1 MGRKEITREPEVK
14 RGTLNGIRE
23 TVRKLQQ
30 FARARK
36 NFPLFFSPAIILL
49 LFLVVYPIL
58 QTLYLSF
65 LSSSG
70 EFVGLSNYSEI
81 LSRKDILNVEGFP
94 KWPPLGAL
102 IHNAIWIL
110 IHLPLS
116 MFSGLALAIIL
127 RDVKGSSIIKSIIF
141 LGMVTPL
148 IVGGIILQ
156 YTFTE
161 RFGIVTAFFDMLG
174 FEELSRT
181 WTALPN
187 TALFALIFG
196 SVWLWTGFSMIIY
209 SAGLATIPKEYYEAA
224 KIDGA
229 GPLKMFR
236 RITFPLLRPLNI
248 VVMTMTILYDLKIFD
263 IVFVATFGGPGKA
276 STVLAFEMW
285 LQAFRYSN
293 FNGAAVIATLL
304 TLLTTVVTI
313 PMIRYTV
320 RR

>member
-1 MGRKEITREPEVK
+1 MGRKKIT
-14 RGTLNGIRE
+14 
-23 TVRKLQQ
+23 
-30 FARARK
+30 ARK
-36 NFPLFFSPAIILL
+36 NFPLFFSPAIILI

-58 QTLYLSF
+58 QTLFLSF

-102 IHNAIWIL
+102 VHNTIWIL

-116 MFSGLALAIIL
+116 MFSGLALAITL
-127 RDVKGSSIIKSIIF
+127 RDVKGSSIVKSVIF
-141 LGMVTPL
+141 LGMITPM
-148 IVGGIILQ
+148 IVAGIILQ

-161 RFGIVTAFFDMLG
+161 RVGIVTAFFDTLG
-174 FEELSRT
+174 FEGLSKT
-181 WTALPN
+181 WMAYPN

-196 SVWLWTGFSMIIY
+196 SVWLWTGFSMIVY

-229 GPLKMFR
+229 GPFKTFR

-248 VVMTMTILYDLKIFD
+248 VVITMTVLYDLKIFD
-263 IVFVATFGGPGKA
+263 IVWAATYGGPGKA

-285 LQAFRYSN
+285 LQAFYFFN

-304 TLLTTVVTI
+304 TLLTSVVTI
-313 PMIRYTV
+313 PMIRYMV

>member
-1 MGRKEITREPEVK
+1 MGRKEITRPHEV
-14 RGTLNGIRE
+14 RRE
-23 TVRKLQQ
+23 ILTSVREALRKLQR

-36 NFPLFFSPAIILL
+36 NFPLFFSPAIILI

-65 LSSSG
+65 LSSG

-94 KWPPLGAL
+94 KFPPLGAL
-102 IHNAIWIL
+102 VHNAIWIL

-116 MFSGLALAIIL
+116 MFSGLALAIVL
-127 RDVKGSSIIKSIIF
+127 RDVKGSSIIKSVIF
-141 LGMVTPL
+141 LGMVTPM
-148 IVGGIILQ
+148 IVGGIVLQ
-156 YTFTE
+156 YTFSE
-161 RFGIVTAFFDMLG
+161 GYGIVPAFFEVLG
-174 FEELSRT
+174 YEELSRT

-209 SAGLATIPKEYYEAA
+209 SAGLATIPREYYEAA
-224 KIDGA
+224 EIDGA
-229 GPLKMFR
+229 GPFKTFR

-248 VVMTMTILYDLKIFD
+248 VVMTMTVLYDLKIFD
-263 IVFVATFGGPGKA
+263 IVFVATRGGPGKA

-285 LQAFRYSN
+285 LQAFQFSN
-293 FNGAAVIATLL
+293 FNGAAVIASLL
-304 TLLTTVVTI
+304 TLLTSVVTI
-313 PMIRYTV
+313 PMIRYMV

>member
-1 MGRKEITREPEVK
+1 MERKRIA
-14 RGTLNGIRE
+14 
-23 TVRKLQQ
+23 
-30 FARARK
+30 ARR
-36 NFPLFFSPAIILL
+36 NFLLFFSPALILI

-70 EFVGLSNYSEI
+70 EFVGLENYSEI
-81 LSRKDILNVEGFP
+81 FSRKAILDVQGFP
-94 KWPPLGAL
+94 KGPPLGAL
-102 IHNAIWIL
+102 IHNAMWIL

-156 YTFTE
+156 FTFTE
-161 RFGIVTAFFDMLG
+161 GVGIVPALFDMLG
-174 FEELSRT
+174 VDGLNRT
-181 WTALPN
+181 LTDLPN
-187 TALFALIFG
+187 TALFSLIFG

-224 KIDGA
+224 EIDGA
-229 GPLKMFR
+229 GPFKTFR

-248 VVMTMTILYDLKIFD
+248 VVMTMTVLYDLKIFD
-263 IVFVATFGGPGKA
+263 VVFVATSGGPGSA
-276 STVLAFEMW
+276 STVLAYEMW
-285 LQAFRYSN
+285 LQAFRFSN

-304 TLLTTVVTI
+304 TLLTLVVTI

>member
-1 MGRKEITREPEVK
+1 M
-14 RGTLNGIRE
+14 
-23 TVRKLQQ
+23 
-30 FARARK
+30 
-36 NFPLFFSPAIILL
+36 

-58 QTLYLSF
+58 QTVYISF

-70 EFVGLSNYSEI
+70 EFAGLSNYYEI
-81 LSRKDILNVEGFP
+81 LGDTDILNVAGFP

-102 IHNAIWIL
+102 VHNGIWIL

-127 RDVKGSSIIKSIIF
+127 RDVKGSSIVKSIIF
-141 LGMVTPL
+141 IGMVTPL

-161 RFGIVTAFFDMLG
+161 RFGLVTAFFDLLG
-174 FEELSRT
+174 VEELART

-229 GPLKMFR
+229 GLFKTFR

-248 VVMTMTILYDLKIFD
+248 TVITMTILYDLKIFD
-263 IVFVATFGGPGKA
+263 IVFVASFGGPGKA

-285 LQAFRYSN
+285 LQGFRHFN
-293 FNGAAVIATLL
+293 PNGAAVIATLL
-304 TLLTTVVTI
+304 TLLTLVVTI
-313 PMIRYTV
+313 PMIRYVV

>member
-1 MGRKEITREPEVK
+1 M
-14 RGTLNGIRE
+14 
-23 TVRKLQQ
+23 
-30 FARARK
+30 
-36 NFPLFFSPAIILL
+36 LL
-49 LFLVVYPIL
+49 LVVYPIL

-65 LSSSG
+65 ISSSG

-81 LSRKDILNVEGFP
+81 LSRKAILNVEGFP
-94 KWPPLGAL
+94 KGPPLGAL

-127 RDVKGSSIIKSIIF
+127 KDVKGSSIIKSIIF

-148 IVGGIILQ
+148 IVGGIILR

-161 RFGIVTAFFDMLG
+161 RVGIVTAFFDVLG
-174 FEELSRT
+174 IEGLGRT
-181 WTALPN
+181 WTAFPN

-209 SAGLATIPKEYYEAA
+209 SAGLATIPREYYEAA

-229 GPLKMFR
+229 GPFKMFR

-248 VVMTMTILYDLKIFD
+248 VVITMTVLYDLKIFD
-263 IVFVATFGGPGKA
+263 VVFAATFGGPGNA

-285 LQAFRYSN
+285 LQAFRFLN

-304 TLLTTVVTI
+304 TLLTLVVTI
-313 PMIRYTV
+313 PLIRYTV

>member
-1 MGRKEITREPEVK
+1 MVSNRAR
-14 RGTLNGIRE
+14 RAIRE
-23 TVRKLQQ
+23 FQQ
-30 FARARK
+30 NVWARK
-36 NFPLFFSPAIILL
+36 NIPLFLSPALILM

-58 QTLYLSF
+58 QTVYLSV

-70 EFVGLSNYSEI
+70 EFAGLSNYSEI
-81 LSRKDILNVEGFP
+81 LGDTDIVNVAGFP

-102 IHNAIWIL
+102 VHNAIWIL

-127 RDVKGSSIIKSIIF
+127 RDVKGASIVKSVIF
-141 LGMVTPL
+141 IGMVTPL

-161 RFGIVTAFFDMLG
+161 RFGIVTAVFDSIG
-174 FEELSRT
+174 VKELSRT

-229 GPLKMFR
+229 GPFKTFQ

-248 VVMTMTILYDLKIFD
+248 VVITMTILYDLKIFD
-263 IVFVATFGGPGKA
+263 IVYMATYGGPGKA

-285 LQAFRYSN
+285 LQGFRYFN
-293 FNGAAVIATLL
+293 PNGAAVIASLL
-304 TLLTTVVTI
+304 TLLTLIVTI
-313 PMIRYTV
+313 PMIRYMV

>member
-1 MGRKEITREPEVK
+1 MGRQDEAGRRSSSYTSSSPIVGRKKIT
-14 RGTLNGIRE
+14 
-23 TVRKLQQ
+23 
-30 FARARK
+30 ARK
-36 NFPLFFSPAIILL
+36 NFPLFFSPAIILIL
-49 LFLVVYPIL
+49 LFVVYPIL

-70 EFVGLSNYSEI
+70 EFAGLSNYSEV
-81 LSRKDILNVEGFP
+81 LGRKSILNVEGFP

-127 RDVKGSSIIKSIIF
+127 RDVKGSSIVKSIIF

-161 RFGIVTAFFDMLG
+161 RFGIVTAFFNMLG
-174 FEELSRT
+174 FKELGRT
-181 WTALPN
+181 WTNLPN

-224 KIDGA
+224 KIDGT
-229 GPLKMFR
+229 GPFKTFL

-263 IVFVATFGGPGKA
+263 IVFVATRGGPGSA
-276 STVLAFEMW
+276 STVLAYEMW
-285 LQAFRYSN
+285 LQAFRFSN

-304 TLLTTVVTI
+304 TLLTLVVTI
-313 PMIRYTV
+313 PMIRYMV
-320 RR
+320 KR

>member
-1 MGRKEITREPEVK
+1 MGRKKIT
-14 RGTLNGIRE
+14 
-23 TVRKLQQ
+23 
-30 FARARK
+30 ARK
-36 NFPLFFSPAIILL
+36 NFPLFFSPAIILI

-58 QTLYLSF
+58 QTLFLSF

-102 IHNAIWIL
+102 IHNTIWIL

-116 MFSGLALAIIL
+116 MFSGLALAITL
-127 RDVKGSSIIKSIIF
+127 KDVKGSSIVKSVIF
-141 LGMVTPL
+141 LGMITPM
-148 IVGGIILQ
+148 IVAGIMLR

-161 RFGIVTAFFDMLG
+161 RVGIVTAFFDVLG
-174 FEELSRT
+174 FEGLSKT
-181 WTALPN
+181 WMAYPN

-196 SVWLWTGFSMIIY
+196 SVWLWTGFSMIVY

-229 GPLKMFR
+229 GPFKTFR

-248 VVMTMTILYDLKIFD
+248 VVITMTVLYDLKIFD
-263 IVFVATFGGPGKA
+263 IVWAATYGGPGKA

-285 LQAFRYSN
+285 LQAFYFFN

-304 TLLTTVVTI
+304 TLLTSVVTI
-313 PMIRYTV
+313 PMIRYMV

>member
-1 MGRKEITREPEVK
+1 
-14 RGTLNGIRE
+14 
-23 TVRKLQQ
+23 VRKLQQ

-36 NFPLFFSPAIILL
+36 NFPLFFSPAVILI

-65 LSSSG
+65 VSSSG

-81 LSRKDILNVEGFP
+81 LSRKDILNVGGFP

-102 IHNAIWIL
+102 VHNAIWIL

-127 RDVKGSSIIKSIIF
+127 RDVKGSSIIKAIIF

-161 RFGIVTAFFDMLG
+161 RFGIITAFFDMLG

-181 WTALPN
+181 WTAYPN

-224 KIDGA
+224 KIDGT
-229 GPLKMFR
+229 GPFRTFR

-248 VVMTMTILYDLKIFD
+248 VVITMTVLYDLKIFD

-285 LQAFRYSN
+285 QQAFWFSN

-304 TLLTTVVTI
+304 TLLTSIVTI

>member
-1 MGRKEITREPEVK
+1 MGRKKIA
-14 RGTLNGIRE
+14 
-23 TVRKLQQ
+23 VRK
-30 FARARK
+30 
-36 NFPLFFSPAIILL
+36 NIPLFFSPAIILI
-49 LFLVVYPIL
+49 LFFVVYPIF
-58 QTLYLSF
+58 QTFYISF

-81 LSRKDILNVEGFP
+81 LSRKSILDVEGFP
-94 KWPPLGAL
+94 KWPPLGAV

-127 RDVKGSSIIKSIIF
+127 RDVKGSSIVKSIIF

-174 FEELSRT
+174 VEELSRT
-181 WTALPN
+181 WTALPQS
-187 TALFALIFG
+187 ALFALIFG

-209 SAGLATIPKEYYEAA
+209 SAGLATIPREYYEAA

-229 GPLKMFR
+229 GPFKMFR

-248 VVMTMTILYDLKIFD
+248 VVITMTVLYDLKIFD
-263 IVFVATFGGPGKA
+263 IVFVATFGGPGNA

-285 LQAFRYSN
+285 LQAFRFSN

-304 TLLTTVVTI
+304 TLLTSIVTI
-313 PMIRYTV
+313 PLIKYTV

>member
-1 MGRKEITREPEVK
+1 MGMKEIAT
-14 RGTLNGIRE
+14 
-23 TVRKLQQ
+23 
-30 FARARK
+30 RK
-36 NFPLFFSPAIILL
+36 NFPLFFSPAIILI
-49 LFLVVYPIL
+49 LFFVVYPIL
-58 QTLYLSF
+58 QTLYLSI

-81 LSRKDILNVEGFP
+81 LSRKDILDVENFP

-102 IHNAIWIL
+102 IHNMIWIL

-127 RDVKGSSIIKSIIF
+127 RDVRGSSIIKSVIF

-148 IVGGIILQ
+148 IVGGIILR
-156 YTFTE
+156 YIFTE
-161 RFGIVTAFFDMLG
+161 RVGIVTAFFDALG
-174 FEELSRT
+174 FEGLSRT
-181 WTALPN
+181 WTAFPN

-209 SAGLATIPKEYYEAA
+209 SAGLATIPEEYYEAA

-229 GPLKMFR
+229 GPFKAFL

-248 VVMTMTILYDLKIFD
+248 VVITMTVLYDLKIFD
-263 IVFVATFGGPGKA
+263 IVYVATFGGPGKA

-285 LQAFRYSN
+285 LQAFRFSN
-293 FNGAAVIATLL
+293 FNGAAVIASLL
-304 TLLTTVVTI
+304 TLLTLVVTI

>member
-1 MGRKEITREPEVK
+1 VGMRKIA
-14 RGTLNGIRE
+14 
-23 TVRKLQQ
+23 
-30 FARARK
+30 ARRII
-36 NFPLFFSPAIILL
+36 PLFLSPALILL
-49 LFLVVYPIL
+49 LFFVIYPIL
-58 QTLYLSF
+58 QTLFLSF
-65 LSSSG
+65 LSPSG
-70 EFVGLSNYSEI
+70 EFVGFSNYFEELSKKEI
-81 LSRKDILNVEGFP
+81 VNMEGFP
-94 KWPPLGAL
+94 RFPPLGAL
-102 IHNAIWIL
+102 VHNAIWIL

-127 RDVKGSSIIKSIIF
+127 RDVRGSSIVKAIIF

-174 FEELSRT
+174 IEELSRT
-181 WTALPN
+181 WTALPDS
-187 TALFALIFG
+187 ALFALIFG

-229 GPLKMFR
+229 GPFKTFR

-248 VVMTMTILYDLKIFD
+248 VVVTMTVLYDLKIFD

-285 LQAFRYSN
+285 LQAFRSLN

-304 TLLTTVVTI
+304 TVLTSIVTI

>member
-1 MGRKEITREPEVK
+1 
-14 RGTLNGIRE
+14 
-23 TVRKLQQ
+23 
-30 FARARK
+30 
-36 NFPLFFSPAIILL
+36 
-49 LFLVVYPIL
+49 
-58 QTLYLSF
+58 
-65 LSSSG
+65 
-70 EFVGLSNYSEI
+70 VGLSNYSEI
-81 LSRKDILNVEGFP
+81 LSRKAILDVEGFP

-116 MFSGLALAIIL
+116 LFSGLALAIIL

-161 RFGIVTAFFDMLG
+161 RFGIVTALFDTLG
-174 FEELSRT
+174 VDELSRT
-181 WTALPN
+181 WTAYPN

-224 KIDGA
+224 KMDGA
-229 GPLKMFR
+229 GPFKMFR

-248 VVMTMTILYDLKIFD
+248 VVITMTILYDLKIFD
-263 IVFVATFGGPGKA
+263 IVFMATRGGPGNA

-285 LQAFRYSN
+285 LQAFQFFN
-293 FNGAAVIATLL
+293 FSGAAVIATLL
-304 TLLTTVVTI
+304 TLLTSIVTI
-313 PMIRYTV
+313 PLIRYTV

>member
-1 MGRKEITREPEVK
+1 MTRV
-14 RGTLNGIRE
+14 RE
-23 TVRKLQQ
+23 ALRKLQR

-36 NFPLFFSPAIILL
+36 NFPLFFSPAIILI
-49 LFLVVYPIL
+49 LFLVIYPIL

-70 EFVGLSNYSEI
+70 EFVGLNNYSEI
-81 LSRKDILNVEGFP
+81 VSRKDILNLEGFP

-174 FEELSRT
+174 FEELSKT
-181 WTALPN
+181 WTAYPN

-229 GPLKMFR
+229 GPFRMFR
-236 RITFPLLRPLNI
+236 QITFPLLRPLNI
-248 VVMTMTILYDLKIFD
+248 VVITMTVLYDLKIFD
-263 IVFVATFGGPGKA
+263 IVYVATFGGPGSA

-285 LQAFRYSN
+285 LQAFRFSN

-304 TLLTTVVTI
+304 TLLTSIVTI
-313 PMIRYTV
+313 PLIKYTV

>member
-1 MGRKEITREPEVK
+1 MGRKKIA
-14 RGTLNGIRE
+14 
-23 TVRKLQQ
+23 VRK
-30 FARARK
+30 
-36 NFPLFFSPAIILL
+36 NIPLFFSPAIILI
-49 LFLVVYPIL
+49 LFFVVYPIF
-58 QTLYLSF
+58 QTFYISF

-81 LSRKDILNVEGFP
+81 LSRKSILDVEGFP
-94 KWPPLGAL
+94 KWPPLGAV

-127 RDVKGSSIIKSIIF
+127 RDVKGSSIVKSIIF

-174 FEELSRT
+174 VEELSRT
-181 WTALPN
+181 WTALPQS
-187 TALFALIFG
+187 ALFALIFG

-209 SAGLATIPKEYYEAA
+209 SAGLATIPREYYEAA

-229 GPLKMFR
+229 GPFKMFR

-248 VVMTMTILYDLKIFD
+248 VVITMTVLYDLKIFD
-263 IVFVATFGGPGKA
+263 IVFVATFGGPGNA

-285 LQAFRYSN
+285 LRAFRFSN

-304 TLLTTVVTI
+304 TLLTSIVTI
-313 PMIRYTV
+313 PLIKYTV

>member
-1 MGRKEITREPEVK
+1 
-14 RGTLNGIRE
+14 
-23 TVRKLQQ
+23 
-30 FARARK
+30 
-36 NFPLFFSPAIILL
+36 
-49 LFLVVYPIL
+49 
-58 QTLYLSF
+58 
-65 LSSSG
+65 
-70 EFVGLSNYSEI
+70 
-81 LSRKDILNVEGFP
+81 
-94 KWPPLGAL
+94 
-102 IHNAIWIL
+102 
-110 IHLPLS
+110 
-116 MFSGLALAIIL
+116 ALAIIL

-263 IVFVATFGGPGKA
+263 VVFVATFGGPGKA

>member
-1 MGRKEITREPEVK
+1 
-14 RGTLNGIRE
+14 
-23 TVRKLQQ
+23 VRK
-30 FARARK
+30 
-36 NFPLFFSPAIILL
+36 NVPLFFSPAIILVL
-49 LFLVVYPIL
+49 LFVVYPIL

-70 EFVGLSNYSEI
+70 QFVGLNNYSEI
-81 LSRKDILNVEGFP
+81 LSRKAILDLEGFP
-94 KWPPLGAL
+94 KGPPLGAL

-116 MFSGLALAIIL
+116 MFSGLALAIVL
-127 RDVKGSSIIKSIIF
+127 RDVKGSSIIKSIVF

-161 RFGIVTAFFDMLG
+161 RFGIITAFFDILG
-174 FEELSRT
+174 VEELSTT
-181 WTALPN
+181 WTARAN

-224 KIDGA
+224 KIDGT

-236 RITFPLLRPLNI
+236 RITFPLLRPLHI
-248 VVMTMTILYDLKIFD
+248 VVITMTILYDLKIFD
-263 IVFVATFGGPGKA
+263 IVFVATFGGPGNA
-276 STVLAFEMW
+276 SKVLAFEMW
-285 LQAFRYSN
+285 LQAFRFLN

-304 TLLTTVVTI
+304 TLLTLVVTI
-313 PMIRYTV
+313 PMIKYTV
-320 RR
+320 SR

>member
-1 MGRKEITREPEVK
+1 MG
-14 RGTLNGIRE
+14 
-23 TVRKLQQ
+23 
-30 FARARK
+30 ARK
-36 NFPLFFSPAIILL
+36 NFPLFFSPALILI
-49 LFLVVYPIL
+49 LFLVVYPIF

-65 LSSSG
+65 VSSSG

-102 IHNAIWIL
+102 IHIAIWIS

-127 RDVKGSSIIKSIIF
+127 RDVKGSSIIKSIVF

-181 WTALPN
+181 WTVYPN

-224 KIDGA
+224 KIDGT
-229 GPLKMFR
+229 GPFKTFR

-248 VVMTMTILYDLKIFD
+248 VVITMTVLYDLKIFD
-263 IVFVATFGGPGKA
+263 IIFVATFGGPGKA

-285 LQAFRYSN
+285 LQAFRFSN

-304 TLLTTVVTI
+304 TLLTSVVTI
-313 PMIRYTV
+313 PMIRYMV

>member
-1 MGRKEITREPEVK
+1 MGRKEITRKPEVK

-36 NFPLFFSPAIILL
+36 NFPLFFSPAIILI

-70 EFVGLSNYSEI
+70 EFVGLINYSEI

-102 IHNAIWIL
+102 IHNTIWIL

-161 RFGIVTAFFDMLG
+161 RF
-174 FEELSRT
+174 
-181 WTALPN
+181 
-187 TALFALIFG
+187 
-196 SVWLWTGFSMIIY
+196 
-209 SAGLATIPKEYYEAA
+209 
-224 KIDGA
+224 
-229 GPLKMFR
+229 
-236 RITFPLLRPLNI
+236 
-248 VVMTMTILYDLKIFD
+248 
-263 IVFVATFGGPGKA
+263 
-276 STVLAFEMW
+276 
-285 LQAFRYSN
+285 
-293 FNGAAVIATLL
+293 
-304 TLLTTVVTI
+304 
-313 PMIRYTV
+313 
-320 RR
+320 